1 MQHTLTY
8 LGLDGVE
15 HIHVEGINA
24 GAPNE
29 APYRTRRRK
38 RGEPHRAAIAQRAA
52 DLFEKSKLVSFHGID
67 RRVSQHGS
75 FLVRYAATEPRVMAM
90 EVADETGT
98 VVFSAK
104 HHQDAGLFSYGKCVE
119 GEWRHAF
126 MGERGHEA

>member
-8 LGLDGVE
+8 LGLNGVE
-15 HIHVEGINA
+15 QFEVEGINA
-24 GAPNE
+24 REPTE

-38 RGEPHRAAIAQRAA
+38 RAEPHRAAIAQRAA

-75 FLVRYAATEPRVMAM
+75 FLVRYAAIEPRVIAM
-90 EVADETGT
+90 EVTDETGA

-104 HHQDAGLFSYGKCVE
+104 HHQEPGLFSYGKCVE
-119 GEWRHAF
+119 GAWRHAF